1 MQQNIFLMCTII
13 TLCYNN
19 INNSNMEIKM
29 TLEQQDKQY
38 VLQTY
43 TRDYTNFVKGVG
55 SILYDE
61 NGKDYIDFAAGI
73 AVNSVGHGNEK
84 LVSAICEQA
93 KNIIHISNLQVIEPQ
108 AKLAQR
114 MVELSGYDMGVFFAN
129 SGAEA
134 NEGAIKI
141 ARKYGETKFENKRYK
156 VITLEHSF
164 HGRTITTVKATGQES
179 FHTPY
184 FSPYPDG
191 FSYEKS
197 ISDVYSAIDDE
208 TVAVLIELV
217 QGEGGVQPFEKEEIQ
232 LLAKHLKEKDILLI
246 VDEVQTGVYRTGEFL
261 ASNLYEIEPDIITL
275 AKGLGGGVPIGAV
288 MTKHKEV
295 LSAGDHGSTFG
306 GNYLSTAA
314 ALAVLDIL
322 YPLYESG
329 ALDETLVYFSQKL
342 QSIAEKYPNLF
353 EKEVGL
359 GLMRGLRA
367 KSAEIQSTVIKNSM
381 KEGVVV
387 LKAGRNTVRFLPSLT
402 ISKSEIDE
410 GFKRFEKV
418 ISSM

>member
-1 MQQNIFLMCTII
+1 
-13 TLCYNN
+13 
-19 INNSNMEIKM
+19 M

-43 TRDYTNFVKGVG
+43 ARDYTNFVKGVG
-55 SILYDE
+55 STLYDE
-61 NGKDYIDFAAGI
+61 NGRDYIDFASGI
-73 AVNSVGHGNEK
+73 GVNSVGHGNEK
-84 LVSAICEQA
+84 LANAICEQA

-114 MVELSGYDMGVFFAN
+114 IVELSGYDMACFFAN

-179 FHTPY
+179 FHTPH

-197 ISDVYSAIDDE
+197 IEDVYRAIDDE

-217 QGEGGVQPFEKEEIQ
+217 QGEGGVQPFEKEQIQ
-232 LLAKHLKEKDILLI
+232 KLAAYLKEKEVLLI
-246 VDEVQTGVYRTGEFL
+246 VDEVQTGIYRTGEFL

-275 AKGLGGGVPIGAV
+275 AKGLGGGVPIGVV
-288 MTKHKEV
+288 MTKHKNV

-306 GNYLSTAA
+306 GNYLSSAA
-314 ALAVLDIL
+314 GLAVLEVL
-322 YPLYESG
+322 SEQYERG
-329 ALDETLVYFSQKL
+329 AIGEALIYFEEKLDAVAK
-342 QSIAEKYPNLF
+342 KYENLF
-353 EKEVGL
+353 EKAVGL

-367 KSAEIQSTVIKNSM
+367 KSADIQGRVLKNALE
-381 KEGVVV
+381 EGLIV
-387 LKAGRNTVRFLPSLT
+387 LKAGRNTVRFLPSIT

-410 GFKRFEKV
+410 GFRRFEKAL
-418 ISSM
+418 SSL

>member
-1 MQQNIFLMCTII
+1 
-13 TLCYNN
+13 
-19 INNSNMEIKM
+19 M
-29 TLEQQDKQY
+29 TLEEMDKQY

-43 TRDYTNFVKGVG
+43 ARDYTNFVKGVG
-55 SILYDE
+55 STLYDE
-61 NGKDYIDFAAGI
+61 HGRDYIDFASGI
-73 AVNSVGHGNEK
+73 AVNSVGHGNPK
-84 LVSAICEQA
+84 LTEAICEQA
-93 KNIIHISNLQVIEPQ
+93 KKIIHISNLQVIEPQ
-108 AKLAQR
+108 AKLAKR

-141 ARKYGETKFENKRYK
+141 ARKYGETQFEKKRYK

-179 FHTPY
+179 FHTPH

-191 FSYEKS
+191 FGYVPTLD
-197 ISDVYSAIDDE
+197 DVYDAIDDE
-208 TVAVLIELV
+208 TVAVLLELV
-217 QGEGGVQPFEKEEIQ
+217 QGEGGVQPFDKEKVQQ
-232 LLAKHLKEKDILLI
+232 LAAHLKAKNVLLI

-288 MTKHKEV
+288 MTKHKEI
-295 LSAGDHGSTFG
+295 LKSGDHGSTFG

-314 ALAVLDIL
+314 GNAVLDIL
-322 YPLYESG
+322 QELYESG
-329 ALDETLVYFSQKL
+329 RLHETLLYFEEKL
-342 QSIAEKYPNLF
+342 KAVAANYPALF
-353 EKEVGL
+353 AQEVGL

-367 KSAEIQSTVIKNSM
+367 KSADIQGSIIKKSL
-381 KEGVVV
+381 EAGLVV

-402 ISKSEIDE
+402 ITKAEIDE
-410 GFKRFEKV
+410 GFTRFESALSKV
-418 ISSM
+418 DA

>member
-1 MQQNIFLMCTII
+1 MN
-13 TLCYNN
+13 
-19 INNSNMEIKM
+19 
-29 TLEQQDKQY
+29 LEQQDKQY

-43 TRDYTNFVKGVG
+43 ARDYTNFVKGVG
-55 SILYDE
+55 STLYDE
-61 NGKDYIDFAAGI
+61 NGKDYIDFASGI
-73 AVNSVGHGNEK
+73 GVNSVGHGNDT
-84 LVSAICEQA
+84 LTTALCEQA

-108 AKLAQR
+108 AKLAQKI
-114 MVELSGYDMGVFFAN
+114 VELSGYDMGIFFAN

-141 ARKYGETKFENKRYK
+141 ARKYGETKFKNKRYK

-179 FHTPY
+179 FHTPH

-197 ISDVYSAIDDE
+197 IEDVYTAIDDE

-217 QGEGGVQPFEKEEIQ
+217 QGEGGVQPFDKDEIQ
-232 LLAKHLKEKDILLI
+232 KLASYLKSKEILLI

-306 GNYLSTAA
+306 GNYLSTVAG
-314 ALAVLDIL
+314 LSVLEVLKPMYDDGLI
-322 YPLYESG
+322 
-329 ALDETLVYFSQKL
+329 DETLLYFSEKL
-342 QSIAEKYPNLF
+342 KKVASNYENLF

-367 KSAEIQSTVIKNSM
+367 KSAEIQGSIIKKSMSEGLVI
-381 KEGVVV
+381 
-387 LKAGRNTVRFLPSLT
+387 LKAGRNTVRFLPSIT
-402 ISKSEIDE
+402 ITKNEIDE

-418 ISSM
+418 ISTL